1 MNERDGI
8 RERRGEK
15 RLAMENVKKIPRKNS
30 QNTWQPKITYHLG
43 IFFVNCTLHNMIWFF
58 YFYLSVVN
66 KGLKKIQTPC
76 KITES

>member
-1 MNERDGI
+1 MALEREEGKKVSY
-8 RERRGEK
+8 GK
-15 RLAMENVKKIPRKNS
+15 RKKKPRKNC
-30 QNTWQPKITYHLG
+30 QNTRQPKITYHLG

-66 KGLKKIQTPC
+66 EGLKKIQTLC